1 MADLEDFM
9 TSAEYA
15 QQIEQ
20 AMAEMA
26 DDLMVAAHIEPRRQE
41 RWIGG
46 GSYGIGMMVRLK
58 EKPRIDFKL
67 EIFPNEIEEP
77 HFKVVYKNTSC
88 RFKII
93 DCTPMKAE
101 AERGIPRPISKI
113 MKEIKAAWSNNYDD
127 LVKVWNKT
135 RPSDRVLM
143 HQKIR

>member
-9 TSAEYA
+9 TPAERA
-15 QQIEQ
+15 QQIEH

-26 DDLMVAAHIEPRRQE
+26 DDLMVAAQIEPRRRE
-41 RWIGG
+41 RWV
-46 GSYGIGMMVRLK
+46 GSSPRGIGMMVRLK

-77 HFKVVYKNTSC
+77 HFKVVYQNTSC

-93 DCTPMKAE
+93 DCMPMKAE

-113 MKEIKAAWSNNYDD
+113 MKEIHTAWSNNYDD

-143 HQKIR
+143 HQKIK